1 MNKNLNEIPDE
12 FKKIVKDFVTDI
24 LNTFPEYKDKFT
36 ENELEYLKKDKNNE
50 KLKISFD
57 YFKSVYPERFFDIL
71 YENEEL
77 FTDNTK
83 NTKFFENIE
92 FKDIWKENISENTKN
107 IIWKYLQ
114 LMLFSLSKNIDGT
127 DTFGD
132 TAKMFEAI
140 NEDVLKNKLEE
151 VISSMSDV
159 FDISNNN
166 KFEEMMKNMAGMS
179 NMTPNM
185 AGMPNMMP
193 NMAQNTDGM
202 ASMFEEMMKNMDVSG
217 MPNMAQNTDG
227 MASMFEEMMKN
238 MDVSGMPNMAQNTDG
253 MASMF
258 EEMMKNM
265 DVSGMPNM
273 TPNTDGMANMF
284 EEMMKN
290 MKGNMKGNVDVSGIP
305 NPEDIQNHL
314 NSLMGGK
321 IGKLAKEIADETAS
335 ELDIDTNNINGVG
348 DIFSKLFKNPGQLMS
363 MIKKVS
369 SKLDQKLKSGE
380 IKEAELMKEANDLVE
395 KMKNT
400 PGMKDMEKML
410 GKMGMG
416 GKGGKVN
423 MNMFQSMMKSN
434 IKKSSQKERM
444 LNKLNQRKQ
453 ERDIMEKIKKIKEAQ
468 RQPSQKDMQDYDEY
482 IQKIFKVDEK
492 KIKKSKIKKKKKKK
506 KKGKK

>member
-1 MNKNLNEIPDE
+1 MNKNEIPDE

-36 ENELEYLKKDKNNE
+36 ENELEYLKKDKNNG

-151 VISSMSDV
+151 VISSMNDV
-159 FDISNNN
+159 FDISSNN
-166 KFEEMMKNMAGMS
+166 K
-179 NMTPNM
+179 
-185 AGMPNMMP
+185 
-193 NMAQNTDGM
+193 
-202 ASMFEEMMKNMDVSG
+202 FEEMMKNMDVSG
-217 MPNMAQNTDG
+217 MPNMA
-227 MASMFEEMMKN
+227 
-238 MDVSGMPNMAQNTDG
+238 PNMA
-253 MASMF
+253 
-258 EEMMKNM
+258 
-265 DVSGMPNM
+265 
-273 TPNTDGMANMF
+273 PNTDGMANMF

-453 ERDIMEKIKKIKEAQ
+453 ERDIMEKIKQAQ

>member
-1 MNKNLNEIPDE
+1 MNTDGPPDE
-12 FKKIVKDFVTDI
+12 LKKIVKDFITDI
-24 LNTFPEYKDKFT
+24 LNTFPEYKDKFSD
-36 ENELEYLKKDKNNE
+36 NELEFLKKDGDVE
-50 KLKISFD
+50 KLKVSFD
-57 YFKSVYPERFFDIL
+57 YFKTVYPERFFDIL
-71 YENEEL
+71 YENEDL
-77 FTDNTK
+77 FKDNSK
-83 NTKFFENIE
+83 NTKFFEKID
-92 FKDIWKENISENTKN
+92 FKDIWEENISDNTKN

-114 LMLFSLSKNIDGT
+114 LMLFSLSKNIDGS

-140 NEDVLKNKLEE
+140 DEDVLKNKLEE
-151 VISSMSDV
+151 VISSMNDV
-159 FDISNNN
+159 FDMSNNN
-166 KFEEMMKNMAGMS
+166 QFEEMMKNM
-179 NMTPNM
+179 PNM
-185 AGMPNMMP
+185 PGMDM
-193 NMAQNTDGM
+193 
-202 ASMFEEMMKNMDVSG
+202 SG
-217 MPNMAQNTDG
+217 
-227 MASMFEEMMKN
+227 
-238 MDVSGMPNMAQNTDG
+238 
-253 MASMF
+253 
-258 EEMMKNM
+258 
-265 DVSGMPNM
+265 
-273 TPNTDGMANMF
+273 NMF

-290 MKGNMKGNVDVSGIP
+290 MQENMRSNMDISGDNKNIP
-305 NPEDIQNHL
+305 NPDDIQDHL

-321 IGKLAKEIADETAS
+321 IGKLAQEIADETAS
-335 ELDIDTNNINGVG
+335 ELDIDTNNINGIS
-348 DIFSKLFKNPGQLMS
+348 DIFSKLFKNPGQLMN

-444 LNKLNQRKQ
+444 LNKLKQRKQ
-453 ERDIMEKIKKIKEAQ
+453 EREIMEKIKEAQ
-468 RQPSQKDMQDYDEY
+468 KQPSQKDMQDYDEY
-482 IQKIFKVDEK
+482 IQKIFKVDET

>member
-166 KFEEMMKNMAGMS
+166 KFEEMMKNMAGM
-179 NMTPNM
+179 
-185 AGMPNMMP
+185 P

-217 MPNMAQNTDG
+217 MPNMA
-227 MASMFEEMMKN
+227 
-238 MDVSGMPNMAQNTDG
+238 
-253 MASMF
+253 
-258 EEMMKNM
+258 
-265 DVSGMPNM
+265 
-273 TPNTDGMANMF
+273 PNTDGMANMF

-453 ERDIMEKIKKIKEAQ
+453 ERDIMEKIKKIKQAQ

>member
-24 LNTFPEYKDKFT
+24 LNTFPEYKDKLT
-36 ENELEYLKKDKNNE
+36 ENELEYLKKDKNNG

-151 VISSMSDV
+151 VISSMNDV
-159 FDISNNN
+159 FDISSNN
-166 KFEEMMKNMAGMS
+166 K
-179 NMTPNM
+179 
-185 AGMPNMMP
+185 
-193 NMAQNTDGM
+193 
-202 ASMFEEMMKNMDVSG
+202 
-217 MPNMAQNTDG
+217 
-227 MASMFEEMMKN
+227 FEEMMKN

-273 TPNTDGMANMF
+273 TPNMAPNTDGMANMF

-453 ERDIMEKIKKIKEAQ
+453 ERDIMEKIKQAQ

>member
-1 MNKNLNEIPDE
+1 MNTDGPPDE
-12 FKKIVKDFVTDI
+12 LKKIVKDFITDI
-24 LNTFPEYKDKFT
+24 LNTFPEYKDKFSD
-36 ENELEYLKKDKNNE
+36 NELEFLKKDGDVE
-50 KLKISFD
+50 KLKVSFD
-57 YFKSVYPERFFDIL
+57 YFKTVYPERFFDIL
-71 YENEEL
+71 YENEDL
-77 FTDNTK
+77 FKDNSK
-83 NTKFFENIE
+83 NTKFFEKID
-92 FKDIWKENISENTKN
+92 FKDIWEENISDNTKN

-114 LMLFSLSKNIDGT
+114 LMLFSLSKNIDGS

-140 NEDVLKNKLEE
+140 DEDVLKNKLEE
-151 VISSMSDV
+151 VISSMNDV
-159 FDISNNN
+159 FDMSNNN
-166 KFEEMMKNMAGMS
+166 QFEEMMKNMQENMPGMD
-179 NMTPNM
+179 M
-185 AGMPNMMP
+185 
-193 NMAQNTDGM
+193 
-202 ASMFEEMMKNMDVSG
+202 SG
-217 MPNMAQNTDG
+217 
-227 MASMFEEMMKN
+227 
-238 MDVSGMPNMAQNTDG
+238 
-253 MASMF
+253 
-258 EEMMKNM
+258 
-265 DVSGMPNM
+265 
-273 TPNTDGMANMF
+273 NMF

-290 MKGNMKGNVDVSGIP
+290 MQENMRSNMDISGDNKNIP
-305 NPEDIQNHL
+305 NPDDIQDHL

-321 IGKLAKEIADETAS
+321 IGKLAQEIADETAS
-335 ELDIDTNNINGVG
+335 ELDIDTNNINGIS
-348 DIFSKLFKNPGQLMS
+348 DIFSKLFKNPGQLMN

-444 LNKLNQRKQ
+444 LNKLKQRKQ
-453 ERDIMEKIKKIKEAQ
+453 EREIMEKIKEAQ
-468 RQPSQKDMQDYDEY
+468 KQPSQKDMQDYDEY
-482 IQKIFKVDEK
+482 IQKIFKVDET

>member
-1 MNKNLNEIPDE
+1 MNKKTEKCEGKSEEKEQPDSFPTE
-12 FKKIVKDFVTDI
+12 LKKIVKDFITDI
-24 LNTFPEYKDKFT
+24 LITFPEYKDKLT
-36 ENELEYLKKDKNNE
+36 ENELEYLKKDADIE
-50 KLKISFD
+50 KLKISFN
-57 YFKSVYPERFFDIL
+57 YFKTVFPERFFDIL

-83 NTKFFENIE
+83 NTKFFVNID
-92 FKDIWKENISENTKN
+92 FKDIWEEKISDKAKN

-151 VISSMSDV
+151 VISSMNDV
-159 FDISNNN
+159 FDMSNNN
-166 KFEEMMKNMAGMS
+166 QFEEMMNNMKE
-179 NMTPNM
+179 NMQNNM
-185 AGMPNMMP
+185 DISGMPNM
-193 NMAQNTDGM
+193 D
-202 ASMFEEMMKNMDVSG
+202 MFEEMMNNMKE
-217 MPNMAQNTDG
+217 NMQENMKDNVDG
-227 MASMFEEMMKN
+227 S
-238 MDVSGMPNMAQNTDG
+238 DIP
-253 MASMF
+253 
-258 EEMMKNM
+258 
-265 DVSGMPNM
+265 
-273 TPNTDGMANMF
+273 NMF

-290 MKGNMKGNVDVSGIP
+290 MRDSMKNNTDISGDNKNIP
-305 NPEDIQNHL
+305 NPDDIQNHL

-321 IGKLAKEIADETAS
+321 IGKLAQEIADETAS
-335 ELDIDTNNINGVG
+335 ELDIDTTNINGVG
-348 DIFSKLFKNPGQLMS
+348 DIFSKLFKNPGQLMN

-380 IKEAELMKEANDLVE
+380 IKESELMQEANELVE

-434 IKKSSQKERM
+434 MKKSSQKERM
-444 LNKLNQRKQ
+444 LNKLKQRKQ
-453 ERDIMEKIKKIKEAQ
+453 EKEIMDKIQ
-468 RQPSQKDMQDYDEY
+468 SSRRQPLKQDTQDYDEY
-482 IQKIFKVDEK
+482 IQKTFNIDET
-492 KIKKSKIKKKKKKK
+492 KIKKSKINKKKKKKK
-506 KKGKK
+506 KKEKKKQKINA

>member
-166 KFEEMMKNMAGMS
+166 KFEEMMKNMAGM
-179 NMTPNM
+179 
-185 AGMPNMMP
+185 P

-238 MDVSGMPNMAQNTDG
+238 MDVSGMPNMAPNTDG

-265 DVSGMPNM
+265 
-273 TPNTDGMANMF
+273 
-284 EEMMKN
+284 E
-290 MKGNMKGNVDVSGIP
+290 GNMKGNVDVSGIP

-453 ERDIMEKIKKIKEAQ
+453 ERDIMEKIKKIKQAQ

>member
-1 MNKNLNEIPDE
+1 MNTDGPPDE
-12 FKKIVKDFVTDI
+12 LKKIVKDFITDI
-24 LNTFPEYKDKFT
+24 LNTFPEYKDKFSD
-36 ENELEYLKKDKNNE
+36 NELEFLKKDGDVE
-50 KLKISFD
+50 KLKVSFD
-57 YFKSVYPERFFDIL
+57 YFKTVYPERFFDIL
-71 YENEEL
+71 YENEDL
-77 FTDNTK
+77 FKDNSK
-83 NTKFFENIE
+83 NTKFFEKID
-92 FKDIWKENISENTKN
+92 FKDIWEENISDNTKN

-114 LMLFSLSKNIDGT
+114 LMLFSLSKNIDGS

-140 NEDVLKNKLEE
+140 DEDVLKNKLEE
-151 VISSMSDV
+151 VISSMNDV
-159 FDISNNN
+159 FDMSNNN
-166 KFEEMMKNMAGMS
+166 QFEEMMKNMQENMPGMD
-179 NMTPNM
+179 M
-185 AGMPNMMP
+185 
-193 NMAQNTDGM
+193 
-202 ASMFEEMMKNMDVSG
+202 SG
-217 MPNMAQNTDG
+217 
-227 MASMFEEMMKN
+227 
-238 MDVSGMPNMAQNTDG
+238 
-253 MASMF
+253 
-258 EEMMKNM
+258 
-265 DVSGMPNM
+265 
-273 TPNTDGMANMF
+273 NMF

-290 MKGNMKGNVDVSGIP
+290 MQENMPGMDMSGNMFEEMMKNMQENMPGMPGMDMSGNMFEEMMKNMQENMRSNMDISGDNKNIP
-305 NPEDIQNHL
+305 NPDDIQDHL

-321 IGKLAKEIADETAS
+321 IGKLAQEIADETAS
-335 ELDIDTNNINGVG
+335 ELDIDTNNINGIS
-348 DIFSKLFKNPGQLMS
+348 DIFSKLFKNPGQLMN

-444 LNKLNQRKQ
+444 LNKLKQRKQ
-453 ERDIMEKIKKIKEAQ
+453 EREIMEKIKEAQ
-468 RQPSQKDMQDYDEY
+468 KQPSQKDMQDYDEY
-482 IQKIFKVDEK
+482 IQKIFKVDET

>member
-166 KFEEMMKNMAGMS
+166 KFEEMMKNMAGM
-179 NMTPNM
+179 
-185 AGMPNMMP
+185 P

-202 ASMFEEMMKNMDVSG
+202 ASMFEEMMKNM
-217 MPNMAQNTDG
+217 
-227 MASMFEEMMKN
+227 E
-238 MDVSGMPNMAQNTDG
+238 
-253 MASMF
+253 
-258 EEMMKNM
+258 
-265 DVSGMPNM
+265 
-273 TPNTDGMANMF
+273 
-284 EEMMKN
+284 
-290 MKGNMKGNVDVSGIP
+290 GNMKGNVDVSGIP

-453 ERDIMEKIKKIKEAQ
+453 ERDIMEKIKQAQ